1 MGGCSSD
8 TLGLSNTLSEI
19 VESVAMAVN
28 GPYEVISSEDMLSQ
42 IQKCNQKLSELR
54 QQKSESAGTKCSKDK
69 LNQSQPNSTVDSGG
83 LDWRNE
89 YILLGT
95 DVTALFP
102 SLSASNTA
110 KSVRRQIEKS
120 SIVWK
125 NIDARWL
132 TLYLKLF
139 ESNMNTKNLKDIN
152 HLLPTRIS
160 KMGRAPSF
168 GSY

>member
-83 LDWRNE
+83 LD
-89 YILLGT
+89 
-95 DVTALFP
+95 
-102 SLSASNTA
+102 
-110 KSVRRQIEKS
+110 
-120 SIVWK
+120 
-125 NIDARWL
+125 
-132 TLYLKLF
+132 
-139 ESNMNTKNLKDIN
+139 
-152 HLLPTRIS
+152 
-160 KMGRAPSF
+160 
-168 GSY
+168 